1 MPSRPG
7 KIGPAHVEHL
17 GPLRLPPADP
27 QNMLR
32 QIRRVVFGRSADRHA
47 ADSHGVT
54 LKLIGHSSGSRPA
67 GADGIA
73 PGMPPRTCPGRR
85 PG

>member
-32 QIRRVVFGRSADRHA
+32 QIRRVVFGSQQTAMRQIRTE
-47 ADSHGVT
+47 SH
-54 LKLIGHSSGSRPA
+54 
-67 GADGIA
+67 
-73 PGMPPRTCPGRR
+73 
-85 PG
+85 